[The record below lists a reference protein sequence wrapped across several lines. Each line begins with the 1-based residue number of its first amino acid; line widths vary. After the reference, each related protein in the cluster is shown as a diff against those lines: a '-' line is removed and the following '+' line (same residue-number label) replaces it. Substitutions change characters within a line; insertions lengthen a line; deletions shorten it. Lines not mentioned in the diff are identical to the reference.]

1 MSKARRSHFDTDTAA
16 AVLLGWGCFPTRD
29 LRLEAA
35 FAVSN
40 HPERFSAEVK
50 REALALLIRS
60 SQHGT
65 REARQRVEHN
75 LARTEREGRVAAA

>member
-1 MSKARRSHFDTDTAA
+1 MPKARRSHFDTDTAA

-29 LRLEAA
+29 MRLEAA

-40 HPERFSAEVK
+40 HPERFSIEVK
-50 REALALLIRS
+50 REAVALLTRS

-65 REARQRVEHN
+65 REARQRIEHD
-75 LARTEREGRVAAA
+75 LVRVEREGRVAAA